1 LRISH
6 LSIALASFL
15 SIAPLA
21 HAADQTVPG
30 AGNADAIKLA
40 ADSPLIGSGR
50 RFLSQR
56 IASIRNVNLH
66 VLTLQAIEDPNYCI
80 AHRASLA
87 DTDKDAIVIA
97 LTSAGLLD
105 ANEVAG
111 FPGGARAGVF
121 PPVLADGTKCPK
133 LAQRF
138 YSAPGS
144 PGPGHHT
151 YPGGLVVHESFNSMS
166 FQSFA
171 DNYRRVFG
179 RNAIDG
185 SAQVDG
191 LAATTGAGLDPDIAV
206 AAPLWHDWAKAVNLQ
221 WNADG
226 SEFRELHIA
235 ATGGHH
241 IIGLAEAMKRG
252 FAPDFVVTQA
262 SAHTSPNDNEGKVV
276 NFLRAAAIIARV
288 DPVAKGYL
296 RMDGANALRL
306 PVVRKLGDFDLNA
319 AGKTNFLV
327 EYTLHNLSD
336 GDWILAEP
344 AVDLAELVLSKLA
357 GTYGY
362 DPANA
367 AIYVPKYRNVALTF
381 LSAERIVMLYGNG
394 GLAAVKK
401 ELDRLKAAHKI

>member
-6 LSIALASFL
+6 LSIAVASFL

-21 HAADQTVPG
+21 RAADQTVPG

-40 ADSPLIGSGR
+40 ADSPLVSSGR

-56 IASIRNVNLH
+56 IATIRNVNLH

-80 AHRASLA
+80 AHRASLTN
-87 DTDKDAIVIA
+87 TDKDAIITA
-97 LTSAGLLD
+97 LTTAGLLD

-151 YPGGLVVHESFNSMS
+151 YPGGLVVHESVNSI
-166 FQSFA
+166 FYQGLA
-171 DNYRRVFG
+171 DGYRRVFG
-179 RNAIDG
+179 RNGLDG

-191 LAATTGAGLDPDIAV
+191 LAATPGAGLDPDITV
-206 AAPLWHDWAKAVNLQ
+206 AAPLWHDWGKALNLQ

-235 ATGGHH
+235 GTGGHH
-241 IIGLAEAMKRG
+241 ILGVAEAMKRG
-252 FAPDFVVTQA
+252 FQPDFVVTQA

-276 NFLRAAAIIARV
+276 NYLRAAAIIAGI

-296 RMDGANALRL
+296 RTDGAALRL
-306 PVVRKLGDFDLNA
+306 PALRQLAGIDLNA

-327 EYTLHNLSD
+327 EYTLHNMSD

-344 AVDLAELVLSKLA
+344 SVDLAELVLSNLA
-357 GTYGY
+357 SNYGY
-362 DPANA
+362 SPANA
-367 AIYVPKYRNVALTF
+367 NYVPKFRNVALSF
-381 LSAERIVMLYGNG
+381 LGAERIVMLYGNG
-394 GLAAVKK
+394 GLNAVKK
-401 ELDRLKAAHKI
+401 ELDRLRAGHKI